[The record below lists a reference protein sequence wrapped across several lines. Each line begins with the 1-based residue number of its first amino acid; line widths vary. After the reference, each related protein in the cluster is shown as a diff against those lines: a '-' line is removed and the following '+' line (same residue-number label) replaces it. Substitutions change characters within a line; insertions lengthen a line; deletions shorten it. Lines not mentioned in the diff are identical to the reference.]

1 MPAKNPDL
9 HGNVPDEAP
18 VALIIIDVIND
29 LEFPGGDRLLRH
41 ALPMADRLA
50 ALKRRAKAAGIPVI
64 YANDNFGRWKS
75 DFRRILERCLQ
86 EETRGRRLAER
97 LAPDDDDYFVLKPK
111 HSAFFAT
118 TLDVLLRYLSV
129 ETVILTGLTGN
140 SCVLFTAA
148 DAYMRDL
155 HLVVPADCVASIEV
169 KDNRRALEHMRK
181 TLHAD
186 VRPSRSI
193 PVERL
198 AARVVPVASRTSK
211 RPASGARV
219 RRRRVRAAGRRRR

>member
-18 VALIIIDVIND
+18 VALVIVDVIND
-29 LEFPGGDRLLRH
+29 LHFPGGERLLRH

-50 ALKRRAKAAGIPVI
+50 AFKRRAKAAGVPVI

-86 EETRGRRLAER
+86 AGTRGRPLAER
-97 LAPDDDDYFVLKPK
+97 LAPDEDDYFVLKPK

-129 ETVILTGLTGN
+129 HTVILTGLTGD

-148 DAYMRDL
+148 DAFMRDF
-155 HLVVPADCVASIEV
+155 HLVVPADCVASI
-169 KDNRRALEHMRK
+169 DPAANRRALEHMRK
-181 TLHAD
+181 TLRAD

-193 PVERL
+193 EVERL
-198 AARVVPVASRTSK
+198 AAGVVPPASRTSG
-211 RPASGARV
+211 RSSRARV
-219 RRRRVRAAGRRRR
+219 RRRRRRAAAARGR

>member
-18 VALIIIDVIND
+18 VALVIIDVIND
-29 LEFPGGDRLLRH
+29 LDFPGGDRLLRH

-86 EETRGRRLAER
+86 EGDARPAACGAAGAGRGR
-97 LAPDDDDYFVLKPK
+97 
-111 HSAFFAT
+111 
-118 TLDVLLRYLSV
+118 LLRPQAEALRLLRHHAAY
-129 ETVILTGLTGN
+129 
-140 SCVLFTAA
+140 A
-148 DAYMRDL
+148 DALPER
-155 HLVVPADCVASIEV
+155 PADCVASIEV

-181 TLHAD
+181 TLGAD

-193 PVERL
+193 AVERL
-198 AARVVPVASRTSK
+198 AAGVVPVASRTSK
-211 RPASGARV
+211 SRASGARV
-219 RRRRVRAAGRRRR
+219 RRRRVRAAGGRGR

>member
-1 MPAKNPDL
+1 MPAKNQDL
-9 HGNVPDEAP
+9 HGNVPDDAP
-18 VALIIIDVIND
+18 VALVIVDVIND
-29 LEFPGGDRLLRH
+29 LQFPGGERLLRH

-86 EETRGRRLAER
+86 AGMRGRPLAER
-97 LAPDDDDYFVLKPK
+97 LAPDEDDYFVLKPK

-129 ETVILTGLTGN
+129 HTVILTGLTGD

-148 DAYMRDL
+148 DAFMRDF
-155 HLVVPADCVASIEV
+155 HLVVPADCVASI
-169 KDNRRALEHMRK
+169 DPGANRRALEHMRK

-193 PVERL
+193 AVERL
-198 AARVVPVASRTSK
+198 AAGVVPAASRTSR
-211 RPASGARV
+211 RPQSHARV
-219 RRRRVRAAGRRRR
+219 RRRRGRAGAARGR